1 MGFSLIEKKDDTIKA
16 YVSCLLLL
24 TLGILGCR
32 SNRSPAPESRKLQL
46 TKKVEVFGLFLYA
59 TDRVADE
66 KLLHAAR
73 VLAEY
78 LDNDESG
85 IPDNPLVLEALLAQD
100 AAILMGCDEDELRSL
115 DRGGIPPGATQFLY
129 DYETRPGGAERGVFD
144 AAVEEILHPITDVGY
159 ATAYP
164 DVFGTGPGSEV
175 ARIMD
180 EARGGHFEKVP
191 EKYPESAWYTYY
203 DKTCLYECQV
213 TEYVYWAL
221 TSILGAQD
229 FPGRL
234 EQIRQEWRYNTPEK
248 VRMGDPKV
256 YNLLTD
262 PQYRFPTFLPN
273 GDYAANSLTIQK
285 HESLILD
292 TPASDP

>member
-1 MGFSLIEKKDDTIKA
+1 MKKT

-32 SNRSPAPESRKLQL
+32 ANHPPAPESRKPEL
-46 TKKVEVFGLFLYA
+46 TKKVEVFGLFIYA
-59 TDRVADE
+59 TDSVADE

-73 VLAEY
+73 ILAEY
-78 LDNDESG
+78 LDNDENG
-85 IPDNPLVLEALLAQD
+85 VPDNPLVIEAMLAQNT
-100 AAILMGCDEDELRSL
+100 AILMGQDEDELRSL
-115 DRGGIPPGATQFLY
+115 DRAGIPRGATQSLY

-159 ATAYP
+159 STAYP
-164 DVFGTGPGSEV
+164 EVFGTDPGSEV

-180 EARGGHFEKVP
+180 EARGGHFGKVP

-203 DKTCLYECQV
+203 DETCLYECQT
-213 TEYVYWAL
+213 TEYIYWAL

-234 EQIRQEWRYNTPEK
+234 KQIQEEWKYNTREK
-248 VRMGDPKV
+248 VKTGDPKI

-262 PQYRFPTFLPN
+262 PQYRFPTSLPN
-273 GDYAANSLTIQK
+273 GSYAAKALTIQK
-285 HESLILD
+285 HESIIGD
-292 TPASDP
+292 MPASYL